1 MSSETASSEMARR
14 VEDLVTAPPV
24 VVGEDTSLRL
34 ALCQLE
40 EADAPAAVVGHTRHV
55 AGIVSEHD
63 LAQALAHDMDP
74 DATPVHA
81 VMTPYF
87 ASLEASS
94 SVAAAQSVAR
104 SRPSHVL
111 AVTDEDG
118 TVVGVVTAEDVLR
131 EPARA

>member
-1 MSSETASSEMARR
+1 MSSETASRARERR
-14 VEDLVTAPPV
+14 VEDLVSGPPV

-40 EADAPAAVVGHTRHV
+40 EVGAPAAVVGHTRHV

-63 LAQALAHDMDP
+63 LAQALAHDMDL

-94 SVAAAQSVAR
+94 TVAAAQRVAR
-104 SRPSHVL
+104 SRPMHVL
-111 AVTDEDG
+111 AITDDG
-118 TVVGVVTAEDVLR
+118 TVVGLVTTEDILR